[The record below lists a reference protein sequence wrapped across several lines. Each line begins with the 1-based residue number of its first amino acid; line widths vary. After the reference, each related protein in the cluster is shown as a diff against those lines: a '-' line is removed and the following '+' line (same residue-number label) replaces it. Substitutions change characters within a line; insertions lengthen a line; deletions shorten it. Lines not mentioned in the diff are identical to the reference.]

1 MLVLIVTSM
10 RSIVAWMLSLG
21 LLTRQADDGAG
32 IAGAGAPGWSSVE
45 QKAWD

>member
-1 MLVLIVTSM
+1 MLIVTSM

-32 IAGAGAPGWSSVE
+32 IAGAGARRVKRGAESLGLIF
-45 QKAWD
+45 